1 MRNFIVE
8 NFKYLMPIIIGILLF
23 VIISDMINMT
33 NGMSKE
39 DRKRIEMINNDINT
53 MLKYQKQLDQKI
65 TNYNVGILKI
75 DSTITNIKFKK
86 EVVTIYYQ
94 QKSEDIKNS
103 NIKQIDSL
111 LRSRYKY

>member
-65 TNYNVGILKI
+65 TNYNICILKI

-94 QKSEDIKNS
+94 QKSESIKNS

>member
-8 NFKYLMPIIIGILLF
+8 NFKYLIPIIIGILLF

-65 TNYNVGILKI
+65 TNYNIGILKI

-94 QKSEDIKNS
+94 QKSEAIKNS

-111 LRSRYKY
+111 LRSRYKF